1 MMEACNIPA
10 DYQMINPLQEALL
23 GIMILVIMFGM
34 GSGLTLQNFK
44 YFTKDPKGVLIGF
57 ASQFGVMP
65 LVALGLAIWL
75 ELDPM
80 LAIALILVGSLPAG
94 TTSNM
99 FAYFSRGDV
108 ALSITMT
115 TFSTIA
121 AEVMTPLILDSYGA
135 GFANQIELPGDGEFA
150 IPTAKIIVSLVA
162 VLLPVVLGMVLRR
175 YSPGWAKAA
184 EDTASFMG
192 IIVIL
197 FLVGTFLGDGYKRC
211 LMAETGWQTYVAAIG
226 VGVGGMLF
234 GYLLSTIVR
243 LDKRHRRTVSL
254 ETGIQNGPLAV
265 GIVTF
270 SFADSAQ
277 LLAGMLWL
285 PILYSFFIVV
295 SSSFVTMFYRR
306 IGKLDHEIYENG
318 EVQKRLFGEH
328 WVPLKS

>member
-34 GSGLTLQNFK
+34 GSGLTFQNFK

-75 ELDPM
+75 DLDPM

-121 AEVMTPLILDSYGA
+121 AVAMTPLILDNYGA
-135 GFANQIELPGDGEFA
+135 RFASQINLPGDGEFA

-162 VLLPVVLGMVLRR
+162 VLLPVVLGMVLRK

-211 LMAETGWQTYVAAIG
+211 LMAETSWQTYIAAIG
-226 VGVGGMLF
+226 VGMGGMLF
-234 GYLLSTIVR
+234 GYLLSSVLR

-285 PILYSFFIVV
+285 PILYSFFIVIT
-295 SSSFVTMFYRR
+295 SSFVTMFYRR
-306 IGKLDHEIYENG
+306 IGKLDFEIYENG
-318 EVQKRLFGEH
+318 EVQKRLFGDH
-328 WVPLKS
+328 WVPLKG

>member
-75 ELDPM
+75 ELDPI

-121 AEVMTPLILDSYGA
+121 AVVMTPLILDSYGA
-135 GFANQIELPGDGEFA
+135 GFASQINLPGDGEFS
-150 IPTAKIIVSLVA
+150 IPTNKIIVSLVA
-162 VLLPVVLGMVLRR
+162 VLLPVALGMLLRR

-211 LMAETGWQTYVAAIG
+211 LMAKTDWATYVAAIG
-226 VGVGGMLF
+226 VGMGGMLF
-234 GYLLSTIVR
+234 GYLLSMLLR

-270 SFADSAQ
+270 SFHESAQ

-285 PILYSFFIVV
+285 PILYSFFIVI
-295 SSSFVTMFYRR
+295 SSSFVTMFYRK
-306 IGKLDHEIYENG
+306 IGKLDFEIYENG
-318 EVQKRLFGEH
+318 EVQKRLFGEQ
-328 WVPLKS
+328 WVPLKE

>member
-1 MMEACNIPA
+1 MMEACGIPA
-10 DYQMINPLQEALL
+10 DYKMIDDLQNALL

-34 GSGLTLQNFK
+34 GSGLTLENFK
-44 YFTKDPKGVLIGF
+44 YFARDPKGVLIGF

-65 LVALGLAIWL
+65 LVALGLAVWL

-99 FAYFSRGDV
+99 FAYFSLGDV

-115 TFSTIA
+115 TFSTLA
-121 AEVMTPLILDSYGA
+121 AIFMTPIILDNYGA
-135 GFANQIELPGDGEFA
+135 GFASQIQMPDDAEFA
-150 IPTAKIIVSLVA
+150 IPTKSIITILIA
-162 VLLPVVLGMVLRR
+162 VIVPVILGMILRR

-184 EDTASFMG
+184 EDTAGFMG

-197 FLVGTFLGDGYKRC
+197 FLIGTFLFDGYKRC
-211 LMAETGWQTYVAAIG
+211 LMAKTEWTTYVAAIG
-226 VGVGGMLF
+226 VGLGGMLF
-234 GYLLSTIVR
+234 GYFLSTVLR

-265 GIVTF
+265 GIVSF
-270 SFADSAQ
+270 SFAQSAEI
-277 LLAGMLWL
+277 LAGMLWL

-295 SSSFVTMFYRR
+295 TSSFVTMFYRK
-306 IGKLDHEIYENG
+306 IGKLDHEIYENS
-318 EVQKRLFGEH
+318 EVQKRLFGES
-328 WVPLKS
+328 WVPLKE